1 MELTKGTWKKRRS
14 ATGSWVI
21 DTDDELIAKE
31 IRECNADAI
40 AAVPEMVEA
49 LELVLPLIRSFAKT
63 VNTISTFQIADP
75 GKEYMEKIAIEAEA
89 ALAKARGEQQD
100 ET

>member
-14 ATGSWVI
+14 ATGSWLV

-40 AAVPEMVEA
+40 AAVPEMVEV
-49 LELVLPLIRSFAKT
+49 LEMYECYTTAHRRIFEGRYG
-63 VNTISTFQIADP
+63 TIEDAWWIILKKVQ
-75 GKEYMEKIAIEAEA
+75 A

-100 ET
+100 VQA

>member
-21 DTDDELIAKE
+21 DTDGDLIAKD

-40 AAVPEMVEA
+40 AAVPELVEA
-49 LELVLPLIRSFAKT
+49 CEAAWRWYYYGVKGDYKIIGSVLK
-63 VNTISTFQIADP
+63 V
-75 GKEYMEKIAIEAEA
+75 

-100 ET
+100 VQA

>member
-14 ATGSWVI
+14 ATGSWQV
-21 DTDDELIAKE
+21 DTDNERIAEE
-31 IRECNADAI
+31 IRQCNADAI

-49 LELVLPLIRSFAKT
+49 LEMYECYEEYGATKDAWQIVLPRLRT
-63 VNTISTFQIADP
+63 
-75 GKEYMEKIAIEAEA
+75 

-100 ET
+100 VQA

>member
-40 AAVPEMVEA
+40 AAVPEMVAA
-49 LELVLPLIRSFAKT
+49 LEMYECYT
-63 VNTISTFQIADP
+63 
-75 GKEYMEKIAIEAEA
+75 AEPHHEFVKKYGEVEDAWWNILLKAQA